1 MSVLQQW
8 QQAQADPQ
16 VPVNENFVA
25 LEHIA
30 VYGKD
35 ATTTAGLIWGY
46 LGGRWAGFA
55 VAAGTVALAANST
68 LYVVVAR
75 ATGVLSAST
84 PTTNWNNT
92 AAYARVYKLTTGVA
106 TVTAVEDWRSGT
118 GGVHG
123 AANAG
128 GSSSLAT
135 LSDVSIGTPADGQV
149 LVYSASLG
157 KWIPGT
163 GGGGSGG
170 GGRELLTAARTYYVS
185 PTGSDS
191 ANGLTAGTAFATLAK
206 AEAVVTGTLDLGG
219 FDVTIKLADG
229 TYTAGVTLRRLTG
242 SGTAF
247 VDGTA
252 TVPGNVILDP
262 ASGSAIRVDGSGS
275 DWLLRSFRVNAPG
288 GSGLVARN
296 GGWIR
301 HYNMVFGA
309 CALSHIS
316 LEPSGRVTCSGA
328 YAIAGASPIHIQQS
342 NGSSYLHN
350 GFAIAVNTPV
360 NFSTAFFYSTGG
372 NGIFKNYTL
381 TGSAVSGKRYTL
393 EALAMLDAGGT
404 SASFPGST
412 AGTVASGAQII

>member
-8 QQAQADPQ
+8 LQAQADPQ

-25 LEHIA
+25 VEHIA

-35 ATTTAGLIWGY
+35 ATTTAGLTWGY

-55 VAAGTVALAANST
+55 VASGTVTLAASAT
-68 LYVVVAR
+68 LYVVVSR
-75 ATGVLSAST
+75 ATGVLSVSAVV
-84 PTTNWNNT
+84 TNWNDT
-92 AAYARVYKLTTGVA
+92 AAYARVYKLTTGAA
-106 TVTAVEDWRSGT
+106 TVTAVEDWRSGA

-123 AANAG
+123 VAGAG
-128 GSSSLAT
+128 GGSLAT

-157 KWIPGT
+157 KWIPGA
-163 GGGGSGG
+163 GGGGG

-242 SGTAF
+242 SGLAI
-247 VDGTA
+247 VEGNPA
-252 TVPGNVILDP
+252 TPGNVIVDP
-262 ASGSAIRVDGSGS
+262 AVGDAVRVDGSGA
-275 DWLLRSFRVNAPG
+275 DWLLRSLRVNAAG
-288 GSGLVARN
+288 GSGLSARN
-296 GGWIR
+296 GAWIR

-309 CALSHIS
+309 CGASHIDVQTS
-316 LEPSGRVTCSGA
+316 ARVSCTGA
-328 YAIAGASPIHIQQS
+328 YAIAGASPIHIRQY
-342 NGSSYLHN
+342 NGTNYLHN
-350 GFAIAVNTPV
+350 GFGIAVSTPV

-404 SASFPGST
+404 AATFPGST
-412 AGTVASGAQII
+412 AGTTASGAQII